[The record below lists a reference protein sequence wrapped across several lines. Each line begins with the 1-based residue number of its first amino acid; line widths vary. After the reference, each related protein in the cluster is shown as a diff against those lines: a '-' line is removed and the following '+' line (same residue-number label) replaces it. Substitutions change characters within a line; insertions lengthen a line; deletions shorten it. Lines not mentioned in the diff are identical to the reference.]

1 MGWLLWRLTFQRW
14 ECLSLRYLLIKDIEM
29 KAKRLFTIL
38 SMSAGIVLS
47 GAALDASAQAGAT
60 ENGQMNMTGGN
71 MDMPAPA
78 GGAPSAATRA
88 FQRNAANMMKN
99 MSAAPYTGDADAD
112 FVAHMIAH
120 HQGAVEQAE
129 VELKYGKDPQM
140 RALAESIVAAQ
151 KKEIAFMKQ
160 WQGKHR
166 M

>member
-1 MGWLLWRLTFQRW
+1 
-14 ECLSLRYLLIKDIEM
+14 M
-29 KAKRLFTIL
+29 KASQLLTIL
-38 SMSAGIVLS
+38 LMSAGIVLS
-47 GAALDASAQAGAT
+47 GAALAAGPQQAGAT
-60 ENGQMNMTGGN
+60 ENGQMNMTAGS

-129 VELKYGKDPQM
+129 VELKYGNDPQM
-140 RALAESIVAAQ
+140 RALAESIVDAQ

-166 M
+166 R

>member
-1 MGWLLWRLTFQRW
+1 MGWPRWRLTFQRW
-14 ECLSLRYLLIKDIEM
+14 ECLPSRYLLIKDIEM

-47 GAALDASAQAGAT
+47 GAALDASAQQAGAT
-60 ENGQMNMTGGN
+60 ANGQMNMTARN

-120 HQGAVEQAE
+120 HQ
-129 VELKYGKDPQM
+129 
-140 RALAESIVAAQ
+140 
-151 KKEIAFMKQ
+151 
-160 WQGKHR
+160 
-166 M
+166 

>member
-1 MGWLLWRLTFQRW
+1 MKVSR
-14 ECLSLRYLLIKDIEM
+14 LLI
-29 KAKRLFTIL
+29 IL

-47 GAALDASAQAGAT
+47 GAALDASAQQAGAT
-60 ENGQMNMTGGN
+60 ANGGMNMTAGK
-71 MDMPAPA
+71 MDMPAQA
-78 GGAPSAATRA
+78 GGAPSASTRA
-88 FQRNAANMMKN
+88 FAQNAANMMKN
-99 MSAAPYTGDADAD
+99 MSAAPYSGDADAD
-112 FVAHMIAH
+112 FVAHMIPH

-140 RALAESIVAAQ
+140 RALAESIVDAQ